1 MIDGFKRLENDAI
14 DTIHVHPNSIQTMTV
29 RSMTAQSMS
38 IQSMSIQTMTAPLR
52 QVLVCPPS
60 HAGWNDPEK
69 SAAWQDL
76 GFHHAPDFTTAES
89 QHRALCHLLT
99 QAGAEVE
106 TLPPDRNT
114 LTLDAVYT
122 HDPSLPT
129 NYGLIPMRPGKPS
142 RMAEAQAH
150 AACCLKLSVPVLA
163 EIQIPATT
171 EAGDIVWLDP
181 ETLLVGHGYRTNR
194 AGIEQLRALLAPY
207 HVEVISAPLPHGQ
220 GPGECLHL
228 MSLMSMLDE
237 ATILVDLS
245 WLAVET
251 VQLFQARNF
260 RLLEID
266 YAERDTLAC
275 NVLALGN
282 KRLIA
287 LEENARTNALL
298 RQAGFEV
305 QTFRGSEL
313 CLNGNGGPTCLTR
326 PLLRK

>member
-1 MIDGFKRLENDAI
+1 
-14 DTIHVHPNSIQTMTV
+14 
-29 RSMTAQSMS
+29 
-38 IQSMSIQTMTAPLR
+38 MTAPLQ

-60 HAGWNDPEK
+60 HAGWDDSEK
-69 SAAWQDL
+69 SAAWQGL
-76 GFHHAPDFTTAES
+76 GFHHAPDFATAES
-89 QHRALCHLLT
+89 QHQALCHLLT
-99 QAGAEVE
+99 GAGVEVLV
-106 TLPPDRNT
+106 LPPDKDI

-129 NYGLIPMRPGKPS
+129 NYGLILMRPGKPN
-142 RMAEAQAH
+142 RIAEAQAQ
-150 AACCLKLSVPVLA
+150 AAYCGELNYPVA
-163 EIQIPATT
+163 AGIKSPATT
-171 EAGDIVWLDP
+171 EAGDMVWLDP
-181 ETLLVGHGYRTNR
+181 ETLLVGHGYRTNQ
-194 AGIEQLRALLAPY
+194 AGIEQLRTLLAPH

-220 GPGECLHL
+220 GPDECLHL

-237 ATILVDLS
+237 DTILVDLPL
-245 WLAVET
+245 LAVET
-251 VQLFQARNF
+251 VKLLRARNF

-282 KRLIA
+282 KRLIVV
-287 LEENARTNALL
+287 EENLRTNERL

-305 QTFRGSEL
+305 QTFTASEL